1 MNSAGAEA
9 EPSGMEAVDENATP
23 LCPWSFRPPPDALA
37 EPLNQKEP
45 VRTPVWLASR
55 SWRVGLEE
63 LVENIWR
70 RG

>member
-1 MNSAGAEA
+1 MNLAGAEP

-23 LCPWSFRPPPDALA
+23 LRLWSFRPPSDAFA

-55 SWRVGLEE
+55 S
-63 LVENIWR
+63 
-70 RG
+70 